1 MKDNAVRP
9 ANTGRHYYCVGV
21 AGAGVS
27 ALASILKS
35 EGHRVSGSDE
45 AAYPPV
51 STYLERLGVTYHN
64 GFDAALVPDD
74 VDAAI
79 IGTSAKLGGAENPEI
94 AELRRRGLPCSS
106 FADFLGAH
114 TASRANIVVAG
125 SFGKSTLSAMLAYLL
140 KACGRDPGWFIGAV
154 PLDLETTGHWGG
166 DAEMILEGDEYVV
179 SSEDHRSKF
188 LLYRAND
195 LLISSLT
202 HDHFNMFPT
211 FESYQKPFETL
222 VSQFQG
228 QGVIACARG
237 YPELA
242 RIVSGREVVWYGL
255 NEGPGWGASDIA
267 IGERTLFTLTG
278 PGGLRLP
285 LETELLG
292 LHNIEN
298 LVGASA
304 LLLSKGLAT
313 PEALARAVPGFRG
326 VARRLEKKTRRSSAP
341 VYEGFGSSLEK
352 AESAIAAMALHF
364 PERRRIVVFEPHA
377 FSWRNTEALAWY
389 DRVFREASLALILP
403 PPLHGADR
411 HSQLSQ
417 AQIVARVQAAG
428 VAALGVADAEET
440 LAVLGRDMRGDEAVL
455 LLSSG
460 PLADLP
466 ALLPAWAEARFG

>member
-1 MKDNAVRP
+1 M
-9 ANTGRHYYCVGV
+9 HIYCVGV

-27 ALASILKS
+27 ALASMLKS
-35 EGHRVSGSDE
+35 QGHTVSGSDE

-51 STYLERLGVTYHN
+51 STYLERIGVDFHN
-64 GFDAALVPDD
+64 GFYAALLPER

-79 IGTSAKLGGAENPEI
+79 LGTSAKLGGRENPET
-94 AELRRRGLPCSS
+94 AALRARGVPCSS
-106 FADFLGAH
+106 FAEFLAAH
-114 TASRANIVVAG
+114 TARRRNIVVAG

-154 PLDLETTGHWGG
+154 PLDLDRTGHWGG
-166 DAEMILEGDEYVV
+166 DPEMILEGDEYVV
-179 SSEDHRSKF
+179 SAEDLRSKF
-188 LLYRAND
+188 LLYQAND

-211 FESYQKPFETL
+211 FESYQAPFREL
-222 VSQFQG
+222 VSGFRG
-228 QGVIACARG
+228 EGIIVCARG

-242 RIVSGREVVWYGL
+242 EIAAGRAVVWYGL
-255 NEGPGWGASDIA
+255 DEGPGWSARDIVM
-267 IGERTLFTLTG
+267 GERSRFTLSG
-278 PGGLRLP
+278 PDGFRLP

-298 LVGASA
+298 LVGACA
-304 LLLSKGLAT
+304 LLLSKGLVE
-313 PEALARAVPGFRG
+313 PQALACAVPGFRG
-326 VARRLEKKTRRSSAP
+326 VARRLEKKTRRSRAP

-364 PERRRIVVFEPHA
+364 PNRRRIVVFEPHA

-389 DRVFREASLALILP
+389 DRVFREASLAVILP

-417 AQIVARVQAAG
+417 DDILSRVRAAG
-428 VAALGVADAEET
+428 VPAVGAADAAET
-440 LAVLGRDMRGDEAVL
+440 LALLDREMRGEEAVL

-460 PLADLP
+460 PLAGLP
-466 ALLPAWAEARFG
+466 ASLPAWAEARFG